1 MESTTAG
8 LVLLIVAGVANAS
21 FALPMKFTRKW
32 AWENTWLV
40 FSVLALVVLPA
51 FTTIATVPG
60 LGSVYHAAGA
70 KIVTEV
76 ALFGAGWGVAQ
87 VLFGLA
93 INAIGIALAFS
104 IVLGLSA
111 ALGSLIPLIWLHPE
125 KIFTPVGFAD
135 MAGVILVIAGVSVCA
150 IAGRRR
156 ERSQATPAA
165 RISNASFGRGLA
177 LALISGACAALMN
190 FGVAFGGPLISAAA
204 RSGSKPQWTINAVW
218 LPLMMAGAAPNLIYC
233 IYLIRRNRSASNFAQ
248 STTGSYWVL
257 ALIMAVFWL
266 GSTLLYGIAST
277 QLGEL
282 GPAVGWPLFMS
293 LIVITASLL
302 GVFTGEWKNTGTK
315 PLAIQ
320 LSGVVILVV
329 AVVILSRASLY
340 V

>member
-1 MESTTAG
+1 MKSTTAG
-8 LVLLIVAGVANAS
+8 LALLIIAGIANAS

-40 FSVLALVVLPA
+40 FSILALVVLPVI
-51 FTTIATVPG
+51 TTFATVPA
-60 LGSVYHAAGA
+60 LGSVYREGGA
-70 KIVTEV
+70 RIVTEV

-93 INAIGIALAFS
+93 IDAIGIALAFS

-111 ALGSLIPLIWLHPE
+111 ALGSLIPLIWLHSE
-125 KIFTPVGFAD
+125 KVFAPAGFAD
-135 MAGVILVIAGVSVCA
+135 IGGVILVIAGVTVCA
-150 IAGRRR
+150 VAGRKR
-156 ERSQATPAA
+156 ERSQATPSA
-165 RISNASFGRGLA
+165 RTSNSSFGRGLA
-177 LALISGACAALMN
+177 LALISGICAALMN
-190 FGVAFGGPLISAAA
+190 FGIAFGGPLISAAA
-204 RSGSKPQWTINAVW
+204 RLGSKPQWTINAVW
-218 LPLMMAGAAPNLIYC
+218 LPLMMAGAVPNIVYC
-233 IYLIRRNRSASNFAQ
+233 VYLMRRKRSAANFSQ
-248 STTGSYWVL
+248 SATGSYWAL

-277 QLGEL
+277 KLGAL

-302 GVFTGEWKNTGTK
+302 GVITGEWKNTGMK